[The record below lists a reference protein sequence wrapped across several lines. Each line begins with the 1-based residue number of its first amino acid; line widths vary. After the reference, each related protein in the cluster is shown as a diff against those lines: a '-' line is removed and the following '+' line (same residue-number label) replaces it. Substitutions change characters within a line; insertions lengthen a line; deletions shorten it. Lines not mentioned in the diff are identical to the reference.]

1 MVKYKCQRCGF
12 ETNHKNNFRK
22 HLFRKFTCKPLLKEM
37 DIKIDQILHFPEE
50 GKNCNP
56 NVIPSV
62 ILLSSKC
69 NPKSSENL
77 YFCEHCGKKFK
88 QRQNKWRHKKY
99 NCEKKKL
106 NDNKMVQK
114 LSKLENDIVNLKKE
128 NKMIIKNSI
137 NNSKINSDNTIIVNN
152 FGREN
157 LNYLNNNMLKKILM
171 KGTKSISSLIKQIH
185 FNPKH
190 PENHNIRIKNKKL
203 KYAEVR
209 ENDKW
214 KYKHKQ
220 AVLDDLVDFGY
231 ITLEEFKE
239 NNENELDELLRKGFN
254 RMMNKY
260 ELNKEKIMNEI
271 ELEVLNGMN
280 DIEI

>member
-22 HLFRKFTCKPLLKEM
+22 HLFRKFTCKPLLKEI
-37 DIKIDQILHFPEE
+37 DIKFDQRLHFPEE
-50 GKNCNP
+50 GKKCNP

-62 ILLSSKC
+62 ILLSSQC

-77 YFCEHCGKKFK
+77 YNCEYCGKKFK
-88 QRQNKWRHKKY
+88 QRQNKWRHKKN

-106 NDNKMVQK
+106 YDNNMFQK
-114 LSKLENDIVNLKKE
+114 LNKLENDIVNLKKE
-128 NKMIIKNSI
+128 NKMIVKNSI

-171 KGTKSISSLIKQIH
+171 KGTKSIPSLIKQIH

-260 ELNKEKIMNEI
+260 ELNKEKIMDEI